1 MIINSCLK
9 MVLPLFF
16 LFLRLSAEIGA
27 NQDECKVPSC
37 SPHGPA
43 IKFPF
48 RRKDQPYHCGYPG
61 FVISCTEKNQTIL
74 ELPYSAKL
82 SVDQINYKSREIVV
96 HDPEFCLQRQLQNLT
111 LSAYPFQL
119 IPDSSNSLRVYSMDD
134 FTFFSCS
141 PNKEYRYQFMSI
153 PCRFP
158 HRNPV
163 YAVSSDSSL
172 DELDLSSCHKLYSLS
187 LPYSIFNGKY
197 NFYFTWSESI
207 CRNCEK
213 TGKNC
218 RLKSNSNSKRPETEC
233 IPIPVKGTILNS
245 NLLFLC
251 ALL

>member
-16 LFLRLSAEIGA
+16 LFLRLSAQIGA

-74 ELPYSAKL
+74 ELPYSVKL

-119 IPDSSNSLRVYSMDD
+119 IPDSSNSLRVYSIHD

-141 PNKEYRYQFMSI
+141 PNKEYRYPFMSI

-158 HRNPV
+158 HGTPV
-163 YAVSSDSSL
+163 YAVSSNSYL

-187 LPYSIFNGKY
+187 LPYSMFNGEY